1 MSTKDKS
8 TTIGDRPKIERLF
21 LGVGTGAG
29 YCSRFR
35 YAKRC
40 TTACNRGKPLFLS
53 RLRRDSGQWQ

>member
-29 YCSRFR
+29 
-35 YAKRC
+35 
-40 TTACNRGKPLFLS
+40 LLLS
-53 RLRRDSGQWQ
+53 VSLR